1 MHLPLNAL
9 LLILLGALCHATWN
23 IYSKRTATKDVSPTA
38 FIWAGNLVSLIVF
51 APLVVQNLWQDARS
65 WSALTWGLIVLS
77 ATLHQL
83 YSVLLQQGYR
93 HADYGVVYPL
103 ARGSGAMFASLLV
116 IVLLSEWP
124 QARQWLGL
132 GFIITGI
139 FVVAGIRSLLQAMS
153 QPTKDA
159 RLFSGLRY
167 GVGIGG
173 LIAAAYTVVDGFAV
187 KRLALPA
194 LTYYWTGILVRTL
207 LISPWALRRPAGLPL
222 LQHTI
227 ALTWAAPYRR
237 SIVAVGILSPLAYWL
252 ALLAAQRAPVSFVA
266 PLREVSML
274 FAMLLGTWLLK
285 EKQPISRIGGA
296 VLMVAGIYFLI

>member
-1 MHLPLNAL
+1 MNLPLNAL

-23 IYSKRTATKDVSPTA
+23 VYSKRAATKDVSPTA
-38 FIWAGNLVSLIVF
+38 FIWAGNVVSLIVF
-51 APLVVQNLWQDARS
+51 APLAVHSLWHDAHT
-65 WSALTWGLIVLS
+65 WSPWVWCLITLS

-103 ARGSGAMFASLLV
+103 ARGSGALFASLLA

-132 GFIITGI
+132 GLIITGI
-139 FVVAGIRSLLQAMS
+139 FVVAGMRSLLQAMS

-167 GVGIGG
+167 GVAIGG
-173 LIAAAYTVVDGFAV
+173 LIALYTVVDGFAV

-194 LTYYWTGILVRTL
+194 LTYYWSGILVRTL
-207 LISPWALRRPAGLPL
+207 LISPWALRHPKGLSL
-222 LQHTI
+222 WRHII

-237 SIVAVGILSPLAYWL
+237 SIVVVGLLSPLAYWL

-274 FAMLLGTWLLK
+274 FAMLLGAWLLK
-285 EKQPISRIGGA
+285 EKQPMSRIIGA
-296 VLMVAGIYFLI
+296 LLMVAGISFLI

>member
-1 MHLPLNAL
+1 MTLPLNAL

-23 IYSKRTATKDVSPTA
+23 IYSKRAAIKGISPTA
-38 FIWAGNLVSLIVF
+38 FIWAGNVVSLIAF
-51 APLVVQNLWQDARS
+51 APLVARTLWQDAHA
-65 WSALTWGLIVLS
+65 WSALAWGLIVLS

-103 ARGSGAMFASLLV
+103 ARGSGALFASLLA

-124 QARQWLGL
+124 QAHQWLGL
-132 GFIITGI
+132 GLIIVGI
-139 FVVAGIRSLLQAMS
+139 FVVSGIHPLLQAMS

-167 GVGIGG
+167 GVAIGG
-173 LIAAAYTVVDGFAV
+173 LIALYTVVDGFAV

-194 LTYYWTGILVRTL
+194 LTYYWSGILVRTL
-207 LISPWALRRPAGLPL
+207 IISPWALQHSAGVSLWR
-222 LQHTI
+222 HVV

-274 FAMLLGTWLLK
+274 FAMLLGAWLLK
-285 EKQPISRIGGA
+285 EKQPVSRIVGA
-296 VLMVAGIYFLI
+296 SLMVIGIYFLI